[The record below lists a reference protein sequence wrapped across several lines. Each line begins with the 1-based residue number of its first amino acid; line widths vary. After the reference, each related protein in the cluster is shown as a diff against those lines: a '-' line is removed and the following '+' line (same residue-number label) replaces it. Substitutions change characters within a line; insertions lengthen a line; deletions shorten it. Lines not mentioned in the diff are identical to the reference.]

1 MKISKDIINK
11 FKALDATCVS
21 DALDRLGIS
30 GGCHGISPIV
40 AGAKAV
46 GPAFTVSYVPCGVEK
61 GTVGDFLDDVE
72 PGQIVVLDNAGR
84 TYCTVW
90 GDIMTVYSQ
99 KKGIAG
105 TVIDGVCRDLPRIL
119 ETGYPIFTR
128 GRFMMTGKDRVEV
141 ADINVP
147 VSIGNVQV
155 CPDDIVVCDDT
166 GVVIVPKGNASEV
179 LETALQIDEAEQKIL
194 GLLDQGLSLKE
205 ARKELGYHNLQTKK

>member
-1 MKISKDIINK
+1 MKVPNDIINK
-11 FKALDATCVS
+11 FKTLDATCVS

-61 GTVGDFLDDVE
+61 GTVGDFLDDVK

-141 ADINVP
+141 SNINVP

-194 GLLDQGLSLKE
+194 KLLDQGLSLKE
-205 ARKELGYHNLQTKK
+205 ARKELGYHSLQTKK

>member
-1 MKISKDIINK
+1 MKVSDDIINK
-11 FKALDATCVS
+11 FKGLDATGVS

-99 KKGIAG
+99 KKGVAG

-119 ETGYPIFTR
+119 ETGYPIFSR

-141 ADINVP
+141 AGINVP

-155 CPDDIVVCDDT
+155 CP
-166 GVVIVPKGNASEV
+166 
-179 LETALQIDEAEQKIL
+179 
-194 GLLDQGLSLKE
+194 
-205 ARKELGYHNLQTKK
+205 

>member
-1 MKISKDIINK
+1 MKVSDDIINK
-11 FKALDATCVS
+11 FKGLDATCVS

-141 ADINVP
+141 AGINVP
-147 VSIGNVQV
+147 VSIGNVQA
-155 CPDDIVVCDDT
+155 CPNDIVVCDDT
-166 GVVIVPKGNASEV
+166 GVLIVPKGNASEV

-194 GLLDQGLSLKE
+194 ELLNQGLSLTE
-205 ARKELGYHNLQTKK
+205 ARKELGYHKLQTKR

>member
-1 MKISKDIINK
+1 MKVPNDIINK
-11 FKALDATCVS
+11 FKTLDATCVS

-141 ADINVP
+141 SNINVP

-166 GVVIVPKGNASEV
+166 GVVIVPKGNTSEV